1 MTHAIRGRAGWG
13 LVVLAALALMVG
25 AGCGGDDDESAAASE
40 TEMTMEMPATSAPAT
55 TAPAPATDGGGAAA
69 PAGEATVIEIPAAE
83 QGLAFAT
90 TEVRAPAGTI
100 TLRMPNPAAV
110 DHNIAIDEPEQVIGE
125 IVGQGGVSEVTA
137 DFEPGTYEYYCSVP
151 GHRQAGMVGTLI
163 VE

>member
-13 LVVLAALALMVG
+13 LIVLAAVALMAG
-25 AGCGGDDDESAAASE
+25 AGCGGGDDESAAAGE
-40 TEMTMEMPATSAPAT
+40 TEMTMEMPQASAPAT
-55 TAPAPATDGGGAAA
+55 APATGGDGAAA
-69 PAGEATVIEIPAAE
+69 PAGEATVVEIPAAE
-83 QGLAFAT
+83 QGLAFAE

-100 TLRMPNPAAV
+100 TLRMPNPAAIE
-110 DHNIAIDEPEQVIGE
+110 HNIAIDEPEQVLGE